1 MTASARA
8 RLLAAGLGAVP
19 DRFVAHVLTHPPRGR
34 WTLPLVPAWLEA
46 HFRVEVTQVEAGRV
60 ATASPL
66 AGASPRHVFY
76 LHGGAYTL
84 GPAHWDLVRPLL
96 RRGWT
101 VSMVDYP
108 LAPEHTVTD
117 TVSMML
123 AAWQRATLSTA
134 VPVDIMGDSA
144 GGGLALVLLQH
155 IRDLGL
161 TRAGRTVLF
170 SPWVDLVM
178 EDPVTVAADQH
189 DPFLSLRGLRGAA
202 RMYAGG
208 RDLADPVLS
217 PLNGDLTDLGSIQT
231 WVGTREMFLPQ
242 CCRLAD
248 LAHRAAG
255 TELTLQVAEGML
267 HDWPLLPV
275 PEARRTMDEA
285 LRFLA

>member
-1 MTASARA
+1 MPSLHARV
-8 RLLAAGLGAVP
+8 LAAGLRAVP
-19 DRFVAHVLTHPPRGR
+19 DRLVAHVITHPPRRR
-34 WTLPLVPAWLEA
+34 WQPLVPPGLDAEY
-46 HFRVEVTQVEAGRV
+46 RVEVTEVEAGKV

-66 AGASPRHVFY
+66 SGDSRRHVFY

-84 GPAHWDLVRPLL
+84 GPAHWHLVRPLL
-96 RRGWT
+96 QQGWT

-117 TVSMML
+117 TVSMTV
-123 AAWQRATLSTA
+123 AAWQHATVTA
-134 VPVDIMGDSA
+134 TGAVDIMGDSA
-144 GGGLALVLLQH
+144 GGGLAVVLLQQ

-178 EDPVTVAADQH
+178 TDPVTVTADRH
-189 DPFLSLRGLRGAA
+189 DPLLSLRGLRGAA
-202 RMYAGG
+202 LMYAGG

-217 PLNGDLTDLGSIQT
+217 PINGDLADLGSIQA
-231 WVGTREMFLPQ
+231 WVGTREMFLAQ

-248 LAHRAAG
+248 LAQTAG
-255 TELTLQVAEGML
+255 GTDLALHVADGML
-267 HDWPLLPV
+267 HDWPMLGV
-275 PEARRTMDEA
+275 PEARRTLDEA

>member
-1 MTASARA
+1 MPSPQA
-8 RLLAAGLGAVP
+8 RLLAAGLRAVP
-19 DRFVAHVLTHPPRGR
+19 DRLIAFALTHPPRSR
-34 WTLPLVPAWLEA
+34 WPSLVPPWLDSA
-46 HFRVEVTQVEAGRV
+46 YRVDVTTVEAGRV
-60 ATASPL
+60 ATASSRSEE
-66 AGASPRHVFY
+66 SPRHVLY

-84 GPAHWDLVRPLL
+84 GPAHWDAVRPLL
-96 RRGWT
+96 ERGWT

-108 LAPEHTVTD
+108 LAPEHTVAD
-117 TVSMML
+117 TVTMTL
-123 AAWQRATLSTA
+123 AAWQLTTATTA

-178 EDPVTVAADQH
+178 DDAVTIAADRH

-202 RMYAGG
+202 LMYAGG

-217 PLNGDLTDLGSIQT
+217 PINGDLADLGSIQA
-231 WVGTREMFLPQ
+231 WVGTREMFLAQ

-248 LAHRAAG
+248 LTLPASG
-255 TELTLQVAEGML
+255 TDLELHIADGMI
-267 HDWPLLPV
+267 HDWPMLPV
-275 PEARRTMDEA
+275 PEARRTLDEA
-285 LRFLA
+285 VRFLA

>member
-1 MTASARA
+1 MTPSARA
-8 RLLAAGLGAVP
+8 RLLAAGLAAVP
-19 DRFVAHVLTHPPRGR
+19 DRLVAHVLTHPPRGR
-34 WTLPLVPAWLEA
+34 WTMPLVPAWLETRC
-46 HFRVEVTQVEAGRV
+46 RVEVTQVEAGRV

-66 AGASPRHVFY
+66 AGPSPRHVFY

-84 GPAHWDLVRPLL
+84 GPAHWDVVRPLL
-96 RRGWT
+96 ERGWT

-117 TVSMML
+117 TVSMTL
-123 AAWQRATLSTA
+123 AAWQRAARGAA
-134 VPVDIMGDSA
+134 VPVDVMGDSA
-144 GGGLALVLLQH
+144 GGGLALVLLQR

-161 TRAGRTVLF
+161 TPAGRTVLF

-178 EDPVTVAADQH
+178 EDPVTVAADRH

-202 RMYAGG
+202 RMYAAG
-208 RDLADPVLS
+208 RDLADPLLS
-217 PLNGDLTDLGSIQT
+217 PLNGDLTGLGRIQA
-231 WVGTREMFLPQ
+231 WVGTREMFLSQ

-248 LAHRAAG
+248 LTRQAAG
-255 TELTLQVAEGML
+255 TDLTLHVAEGML